1 MNEMDLQTLFNIMI
15 SILLG
20 IVGWFAQT
28 VWNSLKETKDR
39 LHDVELQLPNHYVKQ
54 VDINARFDK
63 LENMLER
70 VFIKLD
76 QKQDKTN
83 L

>member
-1 MNEMDLQTLFNIMI
+1 MDLQTLFNIMI
-15 SILLG
+15 TVLLA

-28 VWNSLKETKDR
+28 VWNSLKEYKDR
-39 LHDVELQLPNHYVKQ
+39 LHEVELHLPNHYVKQ

-70 VFIKLD
+70 VFVKLD
-76 QKQDKTN
+76 SKQDKS
-83 L
+83 

>member
-1 MNEMDLQTLFNIMI
+1 MDLQTLFNVMI
-15 SILLG
+15 SVLLA
-20 IVGWFAQT
+20 IVGWFART
-28 VWNSLKETKDR
+28 VWDSLKEYKDR
-39 LHDVELQLPNHYVKQ
+39 LHEVELHLPNHYVKQ

-76 QKQDKTN
+76 QKQDKT

>member
-1 MNEMDLQTLFNIMI
+1 MDLQTLFNVMI
-15 SILLG
+15 TVLLA
-20 IVGWFAQT
+20 IVGWFART
-28 VWNSLKETKDR
+28 VWDSLKEYKDR
-39 LHDVELQLPNHYVKQ
+39 LHEVELHLPNNYVKQ

-76 QKQDKTN
+76 QKQDKT

>member
-1 MNEMDLQTLFNIMI
+1 MDLQTLFNIMI
-15 SILLG
+15 TGLLG

-28 VWNSLKETKDR
+28 VWNSLKEYKDR
-39 LHDVELQLPNHYVKQ
+39 LHEVELHLPNHYVKQ

-76 QKQDKTN
+76 QKQDKP
-83 L
+83 